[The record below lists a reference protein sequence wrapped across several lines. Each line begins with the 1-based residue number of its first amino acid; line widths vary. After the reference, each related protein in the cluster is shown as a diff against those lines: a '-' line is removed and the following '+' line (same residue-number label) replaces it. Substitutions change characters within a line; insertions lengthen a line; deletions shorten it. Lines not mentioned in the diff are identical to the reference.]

1 MLNERLYCSLLSILS
16 VITVVITAIVLLDNS
31 LQMMTIRSWM
41 LFSVFTFLALVNNWI
56 FYRLLREHRY
66 KAQDSI
72 LE

>member
-16 VITVVITAIVLLDNS
+16 VLTVVITAIVLLDNS